1 MDIIRHPSCERGR
14 TRLPWLDSRH
24 SFSFGHYYEPRR
36 MGFGALRV
44 INEDIVAPGA
54 GFPTHSHANMEI
66 VSIVLDGAL
75 AHRDSLG
82 NSETIH
88 SGDVQRMRAG
98 SGIEHSEYNASQTE
112 PVHFLQIWLLP
123 RQQDQP
129 PGHVQRS
136 FPPEA
141 RDNRWCLVVSPDGR
155 ADSLPIDQQAQIHLT
170 RLAAGCTLEHPLE
183 AGQRAWLQLTRGNAR
198 LNGQALSAGDAAA
211 VCGSG
216 TLTLEADSPI
226 EACLFQLQD

>member
-1 MDIIRHPSCERGR
+1 MDIILHPSRERGR
-14 TRLPWLDSRH
+14 TRLSWLDSRH

-54 GFPTHSHANMEI
+54 GFPPHSHANMEI
-66 VSIVLDGAL
+66 VSIVLAGAL

-82 NSETIH
+82 SSDTIQA
-88 SGDVQRMRAG
+88 GDVQRMCAG

-112 PVHFLQIWLLP
+112 PVHFLQIWIVP
-123 RQQDQP
+123 QRQDRT
-129 PGHVQRS
+129 PGYAQRH
-136 FPPEA
+136 FPLEQ

-155 ADSLPIDQQAQIHLT
+155 DDSLSIDQQAHIHLT
-170 RLAAGCTLEHPLE
+170 RLDAGKTLEHALE
-183 AGQRAWLQLTRGNAR
+183 PGQRAWLQLTRGRAR
-198 LNGQALSAGDAAA
+198 LNGHPLAAGDGAA

-216 TLTLEADSPI
+216 VLLLEADSPV
-226 EACLFQLQD
+226 EACLFQLQA